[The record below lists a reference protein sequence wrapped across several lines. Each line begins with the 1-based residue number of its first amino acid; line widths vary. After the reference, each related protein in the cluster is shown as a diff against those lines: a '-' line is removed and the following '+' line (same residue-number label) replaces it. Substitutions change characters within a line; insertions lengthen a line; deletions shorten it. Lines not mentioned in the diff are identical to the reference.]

1 MAKERV
7 TYLSLGFNNFLEQE
21 GVGLLSGPVQGA
33 EYYGLEH
40 RKPLQ
45 EMGADFAARIPDIA
59 QAGDIR
65 RQEDLTTIDGAS
77 LYSGSVGSEKI
88 VTIVDDQDSSITYSG
103 GWYSTTNNIQYFNRS
118 YHLAMDPL
126 TDPYLEYT
134 FRGMSRIGIF
144 AAKDKLMGKID
155 VYIDGV
161 LDETV
166 DLYSAVLLTKFS
178 VYTKTGLNPNV
189 EHTIK
194 VALRSDKNPSATG
207 TNFHFDG
214 FEVGSML
221 GGTNL
226 YQVQA
231 ALSYSGNLSSG
242 GYATATFPVFDGHE
256 FLSIIGVR
264 IADPNINS
272 CDTREIY
279 TEASGVGQNS
289 ANATWQDL
297 NISSVVPAGA
307 EAAEFYIENADT
319 GAARVCGIRAN
330 GSSANRYFDVSSPGA
345 DGRSGYTATVA
356 LDSDRILEIYSEDYA
371 DTYFQLLGYWK
382 RAKLPKIQIERNT
395 VFFYDGQPGDNL
407 EVSVYALFLRS

>member
-1 MAKERV
+1 MPKERI

-21 GVGLLSGPVQGA
+21 GMGLFSGPARGA
-33 EYYGLEH
+33 EFYGLEH

-59 QAGDIR
+59 QARDIR
-65 RQEDLTTIDGAS
+65 RQEDITTVDGAS

-88 VTIVDDQDSSITYSG
+88 VTIIDDQDSNITYSG
-103 GWYSTTNNIQYFNRS
+103 SWYSMTDYIQYFNRS
-118 YHLAMDPL
+118 YHLTFE
-126 TDPYLEYT
+126 TDSYLEYT

-166 DLYSAVLLTKFS
+166 DLYGAVLLTKFS

-194 VALRSDKNPSATG
+194 VVLRSDRNPSATG
-207 TNFHFDG
+207 NNFHFDG

-231 ALSYSGNLSSG
+231 ALSYSGNLNSN
-242 GYATATFPVFDGHE
+242 GYATATFPVFEGHE
-256 FLSIIGVR
+256 FLAIVGVR
-264 IADPNINS
+264 IVDPSINS
-272 CDTREIY
+272 SDTREIY
-279 TEASGVGQNS
+279 TEAGGTGQNS
-289 ANATWQDL
+289 ADATWQNL
-297 NISSVVPAGA
+297 NISSTVPAGA
-307 EAAEFYIENADT
+307 EVAEFYIENADT

-345 DGRSGYTATVA
+345 DGRNGYTATVA

-371 DTYFQLLGYWK
+371 DAYFNLLGYW
-382 RAKLPKIQIERNT
+382 RRDKLPKIQIERN
-395 VFFYDGQPGDNL
+395 VVYFYGGQPDGDL
-407 EVSVYALFLRS
+407 DVSVYALFLRS